1 MLDIQKEAVPLLVS
15 ESYYTYHDGDSVE
28 WPELNEF
35 KKNSYGDIEEAVILK
50 KITLTDAFYAMGV
63 SRMVH
68 CTMPMLKFFLKW
80 YKRKYPEKNC
90 QFESAQALTGRLR
103 ALVTNGILQMYYA
116 QDVKKSG
123 DETGKQI
130 ASEDKIYSITQKGAL
145 ALKEMLD
152 CESLGKYNAWA
163 GIRPAHSILSHLD
176 AMNAVA
182 YLTQSRYC
190 VDVASQLVNYDQK
203 MNVRREIVASMT
215 FKKVDGGKEENI
227 KIFIEPVHTS
237 ISVTNIAVSRQEY
250 YEQMS
255 DRMKMLFEK
264 REYMLSAKNNKY
276 SQIRIVFVLDGK
288 DAFHLVSNT
297 IKKIK
302 LSNNEGVDL
311 SCMLLTNYNLLKKAK
326 TLREGFIKVD
336 GSGFS
341 FDDSW
346 ILEEI

>member
-15 ESYYTYHDGDSVE
+15 ESYYAYHEGDSVE
-28 WPELNEF
+28 WPEINEF

-50 KITLTDAFYAMGV
+50 KITITDAFYALGV
-63 SRMVH
+63 TRMVH
-68 CTMPMLKFFLKW
+68 CTMPMLKFYLKW
-80 YKRKYPEKNC
+80 YKRIYPEKNC

-123 DETGKQI
+123 NESGKQVS
-130 ASEDKIYSITQKGAL
+130 SEDKIYSVTQKGAL

-152 CESLGKYNAWA
+152 CDSLGKYNAWA

-190 VDVASQLVNYDQK
+190 VDVASQLDNYDKK
-203 MNVRREIVASMT
+203 MKVVREIVASMT
-215 FKKVDGGKEENI
+215 FKKTDGDKEEYA
-227 KIFIEPVHTS
+227 KVFVEPVHTT
-237 ISVTNIAVSRQEY
+237 ISVPNIAVSREEY

-264 REYMLSAKNNKY
+264 REMMLASKTNKY

-297 IKKIK
+297 IKKFK
-302 LSNNEGVDL
+302 MFNNEGVDL

-336 GSGFS
+336 EGGFS

-346 ILEEI
+346 IFEEI